1 MNEWMKEKKKEG
13 EKEKWIKERIN
24 EWKKRRKKGT

>member
-24 EWKKRRKKGT
+24 EWKKKWNN